1 MHVHALF
8 KNKTT
13 IPNYLCLLH
22 IQKYHYQKK
31 LLMQLYMQLLKNFWL
46 YYTNTQTNKKTVSK
60 AVFLPQFPPPSVLAT
75 AVTPSSRDVQPEA
88 DVDILKYQRIRLE
101 INLFLQ

>member
-1 MHVHALF
+1 MHVHVLF

-46 YYTNTQTNKKTVSK
+46 YYTNTQTNKKTGFKSSFLTSVSSS
-60 AVFLPQFPPPSVLAT
+60 QCPSN
-75 AVTPSSRDVQPEA
+75 SSDA
-88 DVDILKYQRIRLE
+88 IIT
-101 INLFLQ
+101 